1 MRKLKNQIHAENST
15 KITHK
20 NISELD
26 EEKAPS
32 LPPCEKAGIV
42 RLA

>member
-1 MRKLKNQIHAENST
+1 MRIASG
-15 KITHK
+15 
-20 NISELD
+20 LD
-26 EEKAPS
+26 EEKAPT